1 MIKDL
6 EEKQLQVAYFLS
18 RGNRSVEEKFTEFNI
33 CKVCAGVTTDMR
45 NGWKDTS
52 MKAWGM
58 TCPILLLFGRRLLCL
73 SCCSG
78 M

>member
-33 CKVCAGVTTDMR
+33 CKAVQYDLM
-45 NGWKDTS
+45 
-52 MKAWGM
+52 
-58 TCPILLLFGRRLLCL
+58 
-73 SCCSG
+73 SCCRMLSSCHIKHICLL
-78 M
+78 